1 MSLRNYI
8 NNKRR
13 YNEYLLINLFLAT
26 LDLRDVFFS
35 FLFLNGG
42 RKQNDNWFE
51 EEAILSIINHQSYQL
66 HQNFQPHKIL
76 INH

>member
-42 RKQNDNWFE
+42 RKLITR
-51 EEAILSIINHQSYQL
+51 AINSTRTSNHTK
-66 HQNFQPHKIL
+66 F
-76 INH
+76 

>member
-13 YNEYLLINLFLAT
+13 YNEYILINLFLAT

-42 RKQNDNWFE
+42 RKQNDN
-51 EEAILSIINHQSYQL
+51 
-66 HQNFQPHKIL
+66 
-76 INH
+76 